1 MIAADG
7 QEEASTSA
15 DPMPICGSVRNSGK
29 PLHFSNVQPL
39 AGFTAEAAKDG
50 QQVKIW
56 TKLAITSDEPLF
68 HRLVGHFDNVI
79 RHMAQKEGVSVNLHR
94 AATVLLVLK
103 PDATAELWLDTA
115 AVSIRCIAKRAIQA
129 GTVVFEQDLADI
141 TGMSF
146 PCVTFGPADKILCL
160 FREDWRFGFAFDM
173 NHESNLDVEGFTKT
187 LGSLYREMR
196 YKHLYDAINE
206 PIVFDNLLT
215 AGWFPFVE
223 IITAEFRELLENCE
237 AGFNI
242 SEIEAGILAKFDDF
256 RMQHILERWLDK
268 PHFATRM
275 ELLNAAIGAFHNSE
289 PIAVIKILLTEIEG
303 VLNDAHRAVY
313 DGQGAKLKA
322 LLAFA
327 EDSAERKAGGSNS
340 LLFPKAFG
348 RYLREHTFASF
359 DPISQT
365 GTAASRHAVGHG
377 AASQD
382 SYTMLRAL
390 QVILTLDQLAF
401 YT

>member
-1 MIAADG
+1 MIIADG
-7 QEEASTSA
+7 EQEASTSA
-15 DPMPICGSVRNSGK
+15 DPVPVVGSFRNSGE
-29 PLHFSNVQPL
+29 PLHFTNVQPL
-39 AGFTAEAAKDG
+39 AGFAAEAAKDG

-56 TKLAITSDEPLF
+56 TKLAITSDEALF
-68 HRLVGHFDNVI
+68 HRLVGHFVNVI
-79 RHMAQKEGVSVNLHR
+79 NYMAQKDGIGVNLLK

-115 AVSIRCIAKRAIQA
+115 AVSIRCIAKRAIEA

-141 TGMSF
+141 TGMNF
-146 PCVTFGPADKILCL
+146 PCVTFGPADKLLCL
-160 FREDWRFGFAFDM
+160 FRADWRFGFAFDM
-173 NHESNLDVEGFTKT
+173 NPEGDLDVEGFTKT

-196 YKHLYDAINE
+196 YKHLYDAMNE
-206 PIVFDNLLT
+206 PAVFDNLLT

-223 IITAEFRELLENCE
+223 IITAEFRELLEHCE

-242 SEIEAGILAKFDDF
+242 GEIEASILAKFDDL
-256 RMQHILERWLDK
+256 RMQRILERWLNK
-268 PHFATRM
+268 PHFAARG
-275 ELLNAAIGAFHNSE
+275 ELLNAAICAFLKRE

-303 VLNDAHRAVY
+303 VLNDAHRAVH
-313 DGQGAKLKA
+313 DGQGAKLKG
-322 LLAFA
+322 LLEFA
-327 EDSAERKAGGSNS
+327 EVSAQRKAGGSNS
-340 LLFPKAFG
+340 LLFPKAFS
-348 RYLREHTFASF
+348 RYLREHTFAAF
-359 DPISQT
+359 DPISQS

-390 QVILTLDQLAF
+390 QAILTLDQLAF

>member
-1 MIAADG
+1 VITADG
-7 QEEASTSA
+7 QEEAYTSA
-15 DPMPICGSVRNSGK
+15 DPMPIVGSVWNSGE
-29 PLHFSNVQPL
+29 PLHFSNVEPL
-39 AGFTAEAAKDG
+39 AGFAAESAKDG

-68 HRLVGHFDNVI
+68 HLLVGNFVNVI
-79 RHMAQKEGVSVNLHR
+79 RHMAQKEGVSANLLR
-94 AATVLLVLK
+94 ATRVLIVLK

-115 AVSIRCIAKRAIQA
+115 AVSIRCIAKRAIKA
-129 GTVVFEQDLADI
+129 GTVVFEQDWADI

-146 PCVTFGPADKILCL
+146 PCITFGPADKVLYL
-160 FREDWRFGFAFDM
+160 FRVDWRFGFAFDM
-173 NHESNLDVEGFTKT
+173 NHEGDLDVEGFTKT
-187 LGSLYREMR
+187 LGSLFREMR
-196 YKHLYDAINE
+196 YKHLYDAMNE
-206 PIVFDNLLT
+206 PIVFDNLLA

-223 IITAEFRELLENCE
+223 IITAEFRELLEHCA

-242 SEIEAGILAKFDDF
+242 SEIEAGIIAKFDDF
-256 RMQHILERWLDK
+256 RMQHILERWLNK

-275 ELLNAAIGAFHNSE
+275 ELLNAAIEAFRNRE

-303 VLNDAHRAVY
+303 VLNDAHRSVY

-322 LLAFA
+322 LLDFA
-327 EDSAERKAGGSNS
+327 EASAERKAGGSNS

-359 DPISQT
+359 DPISES

-390 QVILTLDQLAF
+390 QAILTLDQLAF